1 MVVKRKHK
9 IIIFFIG
16 LLTILT
22 NCQLK
27 EPKKIHG
34 INFLENRE
42 GLLIVNK
49 TNKNDVI
56 KLIGKPHT
64 TSLED
69 ENRWM
74 YFQRTIVKGKYYNIG
89 KNVLKKNNV
98 LTLEF
103 DKYGILKN
111 KNIISKEDM
120 NKVKISK
127 QKTVNNVSQKSFV
140 NKFLGSIRQKMYGKK
155 KF

>member
-89 KNVLKKNNV
+89 KNVLKNNNV

-103 DKYGILKN
+103 DKYGILKT
-111 KNIISKEDM
+111 KNIISKDDM

-127 QKTVNNVSQKSFV
+127 QKMVNIF
-140 NKFLGSIRQKMYGKK
+140 KMYHFLNGCGRGD
-155 KF
+155 

>member
-42 GLLIVNK
+42 SLLIVNK

>member
-42 GLLIVNK
+42 SLLIVNK

-56 KLIGKPHT
+56 KLIG
-64 TSLED
+64 
-69 ENRWM
+69 
-74 YFQRTIVKGKYYNIG
+74 
-89 KNVLKKNNV
+89 
-98 LTLEF
+98 
-103 DKYGILKN
+103 
-111 KNIISKEDM
+111 
-120 NKVKISK
+120 
-127 QKTVNNVSQKSFV
+127 
-140 NKFLGSIRQKMYGKK
+140 
-155 KF
+155 

>member
-74 YFQRTIVKGKYYNIG
+74 YFQRTNVKGKYYNKK
-89 KNVLKKNNV
+89 KNVLKNNNV

-103 DKYGILKN
+103 DKYGILKT
-111 KNIISKEDM
+111 KNIISKDDM

-127 QKTVNNVSQKSFV
+127 QKTVNNVTQKSFV

>member
-9 IIIFFIG
+9 IIIFIG

-27 EPKKIHG
+27 EPKKLHG

-42 GLLIVNK
+42 NLLIVNK

-64 TSLED
+64 TSLEN
-69 ENRWM
+69 ENRWI
-74 YFQRTIVKGKYYNIG
+74 YFQRTIVKGKYYKIG
-89 KNVLKKNNV
+89 KNVLKENNV

-103 DKYGILKN
+103 DKYGILKT
-111 KNIISKEDM
+111 KNIISKDDM

-140 NKFLGSIRQKMYGKK
+140 NKFLQSIRQKMYGKK

>member
-89 KNVLKKNNV
+89 KNVLKNNNV

-103 DKYGILKN
+103 DKYGILKT
-111 KNIISKEDM
+111 KNIISKDDM

-127 QKTVNNVSQKSFV
+127 QKTVNNVTQKSFV

>member
-9 IIIFFIG
+9 IIIFIG

-22 NCQLK
+22 NCQLQ
-27 EPKKIHG
+27 EPKKLHG

-42 GLLIVNK
+42 NLLIVNK

-64 TSLED
+64 TSLEN
-69 ENRWM
+69 ENRWI
-74 YFQRTIVKGKYYNIG
+74 YFQRTIVKGKYYKIG
-89 KNVLKKNNV
+89 KNVLKENNV

-103 DKYGILKN
+103 DKYGILKT
-111 KNIISKEDM
+111 KNIISKDDM

-140 NKFLGSIRQKMYGKK
+140 NKFLQSIRQKMYGKK

>member
-42 GLLIVNK
+42 SLLIVNK

-74 YFQRTIVKGKYYNIG
+74 YFQRTIVKGKYYNLG